1 MNDTEQGFTGWI
13 IRKCMQ
19 NRLTVLLLALLLIL
33 AGIRFAPFDWNTGSF
48 PRNPVP
54 VDAIPDIGE
63 NQQIVF
69 TDWRGRSPQ
78 DIEDQVTYPLT
89 TALLGLPDVKTVR
102 STSMFGFSS
111 IYIIF
116 NEQADFYESRSR
128 ILEKL
133 SSLPDGLLPDGVQP
147 RLGPDATALGQV
159 FWYTLEGNGWDL
171 HELRSVQDWQVRY
184 ALMSVEG
191 VSEVA
196 GIGGT
201 VQEFQV
207 DADPDALRHYG
218 VTLDELS
225 RAVRNSNSE
234 IGARTLEINRVEYFV
249 RGLGFARTLE
259 DIRSAVI
266 RSMDGVPVTVGQ
278 VAAVQL
284 GPAPRRGALDK
295 GGAEAVGGVVVV
307 RYGENPLGVIQRVKE
322 KLAEIAPSLPSRTLA
337 DGTES
342 RIEIVPF
349 YDRTHLIHE
358 TLGTLESALTQQI
371 LITVLVVL
379 IMVASLRSAALI
391 SGLLPM
397 AVLFCFITMKFFGV
411 DANIVALSGI
421 AIAIG
426 TMVDM
431 GIVLCENILRHLD
444 EAGPDADR
452 PRFILNAA
460 TEVGSA
466 VMTAVI
472 TTILGFLPVFAMTG
486 AEGKLFKPLAFT
498 KTFALAGSII
508 LALTLLPPLAAILFG
523 NRKKDRASS
532 PNEPLNRNDG
542 SVGDVALP
550 ENGGDKGGT
559 SSPNEPLNR
568 NDGSVGDVALPEN
581 GGDKGGAS
589 SPNEPR
595 KHILR
600 ILRCSLIALV
610 VILLAVNWRPIESS
624 ALLSLLLVL
633 LLGGAWLAFFHG
645 ILKFYHPMLAWCLEH
660 KKTFLALPLTLVLL
674 GALAW
679 ANLGREFMPR
689 LDEGSFLYMPST
701 VPGAGI
707 EAVTDII
714 RQQDRAIQAIPEV
727 ETVVGK
733 LGRVDSPLD
742 PAPLGMI
749 ETLITYKPEYGT
761 DPNDRRV
768 RLWRDEIKTDD
779 DIWREILAAGTLP
792 GVTGAEKLQPIST
805 RLVML
810 QSGIRGSMAV
820 KLKGPTLTSVSDAA
834 AQIEQRLRNSGLH
847 ELDPA
852 VVNLDRSAGDW
863 KPYLLI
869 EPDRAALAQ
878 YGISIGTLNRTL
890 EAAVGGERAGT
901 ILIDRERYA
910 ARIRLQREDRDSFEA
925 LKRIPVPAAGG
936 AQIPLGQVAALR
948 YEAGPAAIK
957 SEDAA
962 LTGYVFFGKREG
974 FAEVDTV
981 EAVRT
986 FLNQQID
993 AGGLTL
999 PDGVSV
1005 SFAGS
1010 YENQVRAAAT
1020 LRIVIP
1026 VSLLLIFLVLHLH
1039 FRSVSTTALVF
1050 SGIAVA
1056 WAGGFILIWLYG
1068 QPWFL
1073 AGTGLRGLF
1082 NIHTV
1087 NLSIA
1092 VWVGFLALFGIA
1104 SDDGVV
1110 MATYLDQ
1117 NFKKE
1122 TLDPLVGPASL
1133 YSESRCDTDTR
1144 SRVREACPTIKE
1156 IRALVMEGGERRVR
1170 PCLMTTA
1177 TTVLALLPVLTAT
1190 GRGADVMGPMAI
1202 PVFGGMVIEVITMFI
1217 VPVLYSAIQ
1226 ERKLSRS

>member
-1 MNDTEQGFTGWI
+1 MPNKDKQSFTGWL
-13 IRKCMQ
+13 IRQCMH
-19 NRLTVLLLALLLIL
+19 NRLTVLLLGILLLL
-33 AGIRFAPFDWNTGSF
+33 AGIRFAPFDWETGSF
-48 PRNPVP
+48 PRDPVP

-89 TALLGLPDVKTVR
+89 TALLGLPDVKTIR

-116 NEQADFYESRSR
+116 NERAGFYDSRSR

-133 SSLPDGLLPDGVQP
+133 SSLPEGLLPDGVQP
-147 RLGPDATALGQV
+147 KLGPDATALGQV
-159 FWYTLEGNGWDL
+159 FWYTLEGEGWDL
-171 HELRSVQDWQVRY
+171 HELRTVQDWQVRY

-196 GIGGT
+196 GVGGY

-225 RAVRNSNSE
+225 KAVRRSNSE
-234 IGARTLEINRVEYFV
+234 VGARTLEINQVEYFV
-249 RGLGFARTLE
+249 RGLGFARSVD
-259 DIRSAVI
+259 DIRAAVI
-266 RSMDGVPVTVGQ
+266 RSIDGVPVTVGQ
-278 VAAVQL
+278 VATVQL
-284 GPAPRRGALDK
+284 GPAPRRGLLDK
-295 GGAEAVGGVVVV
+295 GGTQAVGGVVVI
-307 RYGENPLGVIQRVKE
+307 RYGENPLAVIQRVKE
-322 KLAEIAPSLPSRTLA
+322 KIAEIAPSLPSRTLT

-349 YDRTHLIHE
+349 YDRTELIHE
-358 TLGTLESALTQQI
+358 TLGTLGQALNQQI
-371 LITVLVVL
+371 LITILVVI
-379 IMVASLRSAALI
+379 IMVVSLRSAALI

-397 AVLFCFITMKFFGV
+397 AVLFCFIAMKFFGV

-431 GIVLCENILRHLD
+431 GIVLCENILKHLN
-444 EAGPDADR
+444 EADPGADR
-452 PRFILNAA
+452 PRLIAKAA
-460 TEVGSA
+460 TEVGGA
-466 VMTAVI
+466 VLTAVI
-472 TTILGFLPVFAMTG
+472 TTILSFLPVFAMTG

-498 KTFALAGSII
+498 KTFALAGSIL
-508 LALTLLPPLAAILFG
+508 LALTVLPPLAAALFG
-523 NRKKDRASS
+523 KRKKS
-532 PNEPLNRNDG
+532 G
-542 SVGDVALP
+542 P
-550 ENGGDKGGT
+550 E
-559 SSPNEPLNR
+559 
-568 NDGSVGDVALPEN
+568 
-581 GGDKGGAS
+581 GGAS
-589 SPNEPR
+589 SPDELNT
-595 KHILR
+595 HLWR
-600 ILRCSLIALV
+600 ILRYSLIALA
-610 VILLAVNWRPIESS
+610 VILLTLNWRPIESS
-624 ALLSLLLVL
+624 VILSLLFVIVI
-633 LLGGAWLAFFHG
+633 GGAWLGFFH
-645 ILKFYHPMLAWCLEH
+645 IVLKFYRPMLAWCLNH
-660 KKTFLALPLTLVLL
+660 KKTFLILPTAIIVC

-679 ANLGREFMPR
+679 GSLGREFMPR

-707 EAVTDII
+707 EAVSDILQ
-714 RQQDRAIQAIPEV
+714 QQDRAIQAIPEV
-727 ETVVGK
+727 ETAVGK

-749 ETLITYKPEYGT
+749 ETVITYKPEYEANENGK
-761 DPNDRRV
+761 RV
-768 RLWRDEIKTDD
+768 RLWRDEIQSED
-779 DIWREILAAGTLP
+779 DIWREIVAAGTLP

-820 KLKGPTLTSVSDAA
+820 KLKGPTLAAVSDAA
-834 AQIEQRLRNSGLH
+834 RQVEQRLRDSDLP

-852 VVNLDRSAGDW
+852 VVNIDRSSGNW

-869 EPDRAALAQ
+869 EPDRDALAQ
-878 YGISIGTLNRTL
+878 YGVSIEAFNRIIET
-890 EAAVGGERAGT
+890 AVGGQKAGT

-910 ARIRLQREDRDSFEA
+910 ARIRLQREKRDSIEA
-925 LKRIPVPAAGG
+925 IEQIPVPAADG
-936 AQIPLGQVAALR
+936 AQVPLSLMASVR
-948 YEAGPAAIK
+948 YESGPAAIK

-974 FAEVDTV
+974 YAEVDTV
-981 EAVRT
+981 EAVRD
-986 FLNQQID
+986 FLDRSIADQT
-993 AGGLTL
+993 LSL

-1005 SFAGS
+1005 SFAGT
-1010 YENQVRAAAT
+1010 YENQQRAAAT

-1026 VSLLLIFLVLHLH
+1026 VSLLLIFMVLHLH

-1056 WAGGFILIWLYG
+1056 WAGGFILVWLYG

-1104 SDDGVV
+1104 TDDGVV

-1117 NFKKE
+1117 NFEGTQTTSKE
-1122 TLDPLVGPASL
+1122 TEEIPSDGGVAAGRGGYTHFS
-1133 YSESRCDTDTR
+1133 
-1144 SRVREACPTIKE
+1144 VKE
-1156 IRALVMEGGERRVR
+1156 IRERVIDGGERRVR

-1202 PVFGGMVIEVITMFI
+1202 PVFGGMVIEVITMFV
-1217 VPVLYSAIQ
+1217 VPVLYCAIK
-1226 ERKLSRS
+1226 EREAKTANKRL

>member
-1 MNDTEQGFTGWI
+1 MKTEAQSFTARI
-13 IRKCMQ
+13 IRRCMD
-19 NRLTVLLLALLLIL
+19 NRLTVMLLLVLLIL
-33 AGIRFAPFDWNTGSF
+33 AGIRFAPFDWNTGGF
-48 PRNPVP
+48 PRDPVP

-89 TALLGLPDVKTVR
+89 TALLGLPDVKTIR

-111 IYIIF
+111 IYVIF
-116 NEQADFYESRSR
+116 NERADFYESRSR

-133 SSLPDGLLPDGVQP
+133 SSLPGGLLPEGVQP

-159 FWYTLEGNGWDL
+159 FWYTLEGEGWDL
-171 HELRSVQDWQVRY
+171 HELRAVQDWQVRY

-196 GIGGT
+196 GVGGF
-201 VQEFQV
+201 VQEFQI

-218 VTLDELS
+218 VTLEELT
-225 RAVRNSNSE
+225 RAVRQSNSE
-234 IGARTLEINRVEYFV
+234 TGARTLEINRVEYFV
-249 RGLGFARTLE
+249 RGLGFARNLD

-266 RSMDGVPVTVGQ
+266 RSVDGVPITVDQ
-278 VAAVQL
+278 VASVQL

-307 RYGENPLGVIQRVKE
+307 RYGENPLAVIQRVKD
-322 KLAEIAPSLPSRTLA
+322 KIAEIAPSLPEGIS
-337 DGTES
+337 
-342 RIEIVPF
+342 IVPF
-349 YDRTHLIHE
+349 YDRTQLIHE
-358 TLGTLESALTQQI
+358 TLGTLEGALTEEI
-371 LITVLVVL
+371 LITILVVL
-379 IMVASLRSAALI
+379 ILIASLRSAALI
-391 SGLLPM
+391 SGLLPL
-397 AVLFCFITMKFFGV
+397 AVLFCFIAMKFFRV

-431 GIVLCENILRHLD
+431 GIVLCENMVRRLD

-452 PRFILNAA
+452 AQVIYKAA
-460 TEVGSA
+460 AEVGSA

-472 TTILGFLPVFAMTG
+472 TTILGFLPVFAMMG
-486 AEGKLFKPLAFT
+486 SEGKLFKPLAFT
-498 KTFALAGSII
+498 KTFALAGSI
-508 LALTLLPPLAAILFG
+508 LLTLTVLPPLAAMLF
-523 NRKKDRASS
+523 RQA
-532 PNEPLNRNDG
+532 EPAPHKFSRHWKNYF
-542 SVGDVALP
+542 
-550 ENGGDKGGT
+550 
-559 SSPNEPLNR
+559 
-568 NDGSVGDVALPEN
+568 
-581 GGDKGGAS
+581 
-589 SPNEPR
+589 
-595 KHILR
+595 R
-600 ILRCSLIALV
+600 IVRYSLIALV
-610 VILLAVNWRPIESS
+610 VILLTAHWRPVESS
-624 ALLSLLLVL
+624 FVLSLLFVVL
-633 LLGGAWLAFFHG
+633 IGGAWLGFFRLVLH
-645 ILKFYHPMLAWCLEH
+645 FYRPMLSWCLGH
-660 KKTFLALPLTLVLL
+660 KKTFLALPLTLVVFGVLCW
-674 GALAW
+674 GS
-679 ANLGREFMPR
+679 LGREFMPR

-749 ETLITYKPEYGT
+749 ETVINYKPEYGI
-761 DPNDRRV
+761 DENGKRV
-768 RLWRDEIKTDD
+768 RLWRDEIKTAD
-779 DIWREILAAGTLP
+779 DIWREIVAAGTLP
-792 GVTGAEKLQPIST
+792 GVTGVEKLQPIST

-820 KLKGPTLTSVSDAA
+820 KLKGPTLAAVSDAA
-834 AQIEQRLRNSGLH
+834 KQVEQLLRNSGLP

-852 VVNLDRSAGDW
+852 VVNLDRSSGNW

-869 EPDRAALAQ
+869 EPDRTALAQ
-878 YGISIGTLNRTL
+878 YGVSVGALNRVIQ
-890 EAAVGGERAGT
+890 AAVGGQNAGT
-901 ILIDRERYA
+901 ILIDRERYT
-910 ARIRLQREDRDSFEA
+910 ARVRLQREDRDSFEA
-925 LKRIPVPAAGG
+925 IRRIPVPSAGG
-936 AQIPLGQVAALR
+936 AQIPLEQVATLR

-974 FAEVDTV
+974 FAEVETV
-981 EAVRT
+981 EAVRD
-986 FLNQQID
+986 FLALN
-993 AGGLTL
+993 ATEL

-1005 SFAGS
+1005 SFAGT
-1010 YENQVRAAAT
+1010 YENQQRAIAT

-1026 VSLLLIFLVLHLH
+1026 ISLLLIFIVLHLH

-1082 NIHTV
+1082 NIHTI

-1117 NFKKE
+1117 QFVDSSGKSKKKIRE
-1122 TLDPLVGPASL
+1122 LV
-1133 YSESRCDTDTR
+1133 
-1144 SRVREACPTIKE
+1144 I
-1156 IRALVMEGGERRVR
+1156 EGGERRVR

-1202 PVFGGMVIEVITMFI
+1202 PVFGGMAIEVITMFV
-1217 VPVLYSAIQ
+1217 VPVLYCWIQ
-1226 ERKLSRS
+1226 ERRIRDIS

>member
-1 MNDTEQGFTGWI
+1 MKPNEQSFTARI
-13 IRKCMQ
+13 IRQCMD
-19 NRLTVLLLALLLIL
+19 NRLTVILLTLLLIL
-33 AGIRFAPFDWNTGSF
+33 AGIRFAPFDWSTGGF
-48 PRNPVP
+48 PRDPVP

-78 DIEDQVTYPLT
+78 DIEDQITYPLT
-89 TALLGLPDVKTVR
+89 TALLGLPEVKTIR

-116 NEQADFYESRSR
+116 NERSGFYESRSR

-133 SSLPDGLLPDGVQP
+133 SSLPNGLLPAGVQP

-159 FWYTLEGNGWDL
+159 FWYTLEGEGWDL
-171 HELRSVQDWQVRY
+171 HELRAVQDWQVRY

-196 GIGGT
+196 GIGGY
-201 VQEFQV
+201 VQEYQIN
-207 DADPDALRHYG
+207 ADPDALRHYG
-218 VTLDELS
+218 VTLDQLS
-225 RAVRNSNSE
+225 RAVRQSNSE
-234 IGARTLEINRVEYFV
+234 TGARTLEINRVEYFV

-259 DIRSAVI
+259 DLRMAVI
-266 RSMDGVPVTVGQ
+266 RSVNDIPVTVSQ
-278 VAAVQL
+278 VATVQL

-307 RYGENPLGVIQRVKE
+307 RYGENPLAVIRRVKE
-322 KLAEIAPSLPSRTLA
+322 KIAEITPSLPEGVTL
-337 DGTES
+337 
-342 RIEIVPF
+342 VPF
-349 YDRTHLIHE
+349 YDRTELIHE
-358 TLGTLESALTQQI
+358 TLGTLEGALTEEI
-371 LITVLVVL
+371 LITILVVL
-379 IMVASLRSAALI
+379 ILIASLRSAVLI
-391 SGLLPM
+391 SGLLPLS
-397 AVLFCFITMKFFGV
+397 VLFCFIAMKFFHV

-431 GIVLCENILRHLD
+431 GIVLCENMVRRLD
-444 EAGPDADR
+444 EAGPEANR
-452 PRFILNAA
+452 TQVIYKAA
-460 TEVGSA
+460 AEVGGA

-486 AEGKLFKPLAFT
+486 SEGKLFKPLAFT
-498 KTFALAGSII
+498 KTFALAGS
-508 LALTLLPPLAAILFG
+508 LLLTLTVLPPLAALLFQ
-523 NRKKDRASS
+523 RSKHWKISRVQAQPAS
-532 PNEPLNRNDG
+532 NHW
-542 SVGDVALP
+542 
-550 ENGGDKGGT
+550 
-559 SSPNEPLNR
+559 
-568 NDGSVGDVALPEN
+568 
-581 GGDKGGAS
+581 
-589 SPNEPR
+589 

-600 ILRCSLIALV
+600 IVRYAAIALV
-610 VILLAVNWRPIESS
+610 VILLAAHWRPVESS
-624 ALLSLLLVL
+624 VFLSLLLVL
-633 LLGGAWLAFFHG
+633 LIGGAWLGFFHLV
-645 ILKFYHPMLAWCLEH
+645 LKFYRPMLSWCLEH
-660 KKTFLALPLTLVLL
+660 KKTFLALPLVLVVL

-679 ANLGREFMPR
+679 SSLGREFMPR

-749 ETLITYKPEYGT
+749 ETVIAYKPEYGT
-761 DPNDRRV
+761 DEDGKRI
-768 RLWRDEIKTDD
+768 RLWRDEIKTPD
-779 DIWREILAAGTLP
+779 DIWREIVAAGTLP
-792 GVTGAEKLQPIST
+792 GVTGVEKLQPIST

-820 KLKGPTLTSVSDAA
+820 KLKGPTPGAITDAA
-834 AQIEQRLRNSGLH
+834 KQIEKLLRDSNLP
-847 ELDPA
+847 EVDPS
-852 VVNLDRSAGDW
+852 VVNLDRSSSNW

-869 EPDRAALAQ
+869 EPDRIALAQ
-878 YGISIGTLNRTL
+878 YGISVDTLNRTI
-890 EAAVGGERAGT
+890 EAAVGGEPAGT
-901 ILIDRERYA
+901 VLIDRERHA

-925 LKRIPVPAAGG
+925 LRRIPVPAAGG
-936 AQIPLGQVAALR
+936 AQIPLEQVAKLR

-957 SEDAA
+957 SENAA
-962 LTGYVFFGKREG
+962 LVGYVFFGKRES

-981 EAVRT
+981 EAVRD
-986 FLNQQID
+986 FLNQQQ
-993 AGGLTL
+993 LNL
-999 PDGVSV
+999 PEGVSF
-1005 SFAGS
+1005 SFAGT
-1010 YENQVRAAAT
+1010 YENQQRAVAT
-1020 LRIVIP
+1020 LRVVIP
-1026 VSLLLIFLVLHLH
+1026 ISLLLIFIVLHLH

-1056 WAGGFILIWLYG
+1056 WAGGFILLWLYG

-1073 AGTGLRGLF
+1073 AFTGLRGLF
-1082 NIHTV
+1082 NVHTI

-1117 NFKKE
+1117 KFQTLEKLSKE
-1122 TLDPLVGPASL
+1122 
-1133 YSESRCDTDTR
+1133 
-1144 SRVREACPTIKE
+1144 E
-1156 IRALVMEGGERRVR
+1156 IRKRVIEGGERRVR

-1177 TTVLALLPVLTAT
+1177 TTVLALLPVLAAT

-1202 PVFGGMVIEVITMFI
+1202 PVFGGMAIEAVTMFI
-1217 VPVLYSAIQ
+1217 VPVLYSAIK
-1226 ERKLSRS
+1226 ERKLEKKV

>member
-1 MNDTEQGFTGWI
+1 MDNW
-13 IRKCMQ
+13 
-19 NRLTVLLLALLLIL
+19 LTVILLTLLLIL
-33 AGIRFAPFDWNTGSF
+33 AGIRYAPFDWNTGGF
-48 PRNPVP
+48 PRDPVP

-78 DIEDQVTYPLT
+78 DIEDQLTYPLT
-89 TALLGLPDVKTVR
+89 TALLGLPEVKTIR
-102 STSMFGFSS
+102 SSSMFGFSS
-111 IYIIF
+111 VTIIF
-116 NEQADFYESRSR
+116 NEKAGFYESRSR

-159 FWYTLEGNGWDL
+159 FWYTLEGDGWDL
-171 HELRSVQDWQVRY
+171 HELRAVQDWQVRY

-201 VQEFQV
+201 VQEFQI
-207 DADPDALRHYG
+207 DANPDAMRHYG

-225 RAVRNSNSE
+225 KAVRQSNSE
-234 IGARTLEINRVEYFV
+234 TGARTIEINRVEYFV
-249 RGLGFARTLE
+249 RGLGFARSLD

-266 RSMDGVPVTVGQ
+266 RSVDGIPVTVGQ
-278 VAAVQL
+278 IATVQL

-307 RYGENPLGVIQRVKE
+307 RYGENPLAVIQRVKE
-322 KLAEIAPSLPSRTLA
+322 KIAEIAPSLPSRTLS

-342 RIEIVPF
+342 RITLVPF
-349 YDRTHLIHE
+349 YDRTQLIHE
-358 TLGTLESALTQQI
+358 TLGTLEGALTQEI
-371 LITVLVVL
+371 LITILVVL
-379 IMVASLRSAALI
+379 ILIDSLRSAILI
-391 SGLLPM
+391 SGLLPL
-397 AVLFCFITMKFFGV
+397 AVLFCFIAMKFFHV

-431 GIVLCENILRHLD
+431 GIVLCENIVHRLD
-444 EAGPDADR
+444 EAPETANR
-452 PRFILNAA
+452 TEVVYQAA
-460 TEVGSA
+460 AEVGSA

-498 KTFALAGSII
+498 KTFALAGSIL
-508 LALTLLPPLAAILFG
+508 LALTVLPPLAAMLFRHRNEVSKPWKIL
-523 NRKKDRASS
+523 RVQAQ
-532 PNEPLNRNDG
+532 P
-542 SVGDVALP
+542 AW
-550 ENGGDKGGT
+550 
-559 SSPNEPLNR
+559 
-568 NDGSVGDVALPEN
+568 
-581 GGDKGGAS
+581 
-589 SPNEPR
+589 

-600 ILRCSLIALV
+600 IVRYAAIALV
-610 VILLAVNWRPIESS
+610 VILLAANWRPIESS
-624 ALLSLLLVL
+624 VFLSLLLVVL
-633 LLGGAWLAFFHG
+633 IGGAWLVFFHL
-645 ILKFYHPMLAWCLEH
+645 ILKFYRPMLAWCLEH

-679 ANLGREFMPR
+679 GSLGREFMPR

-714 RQQDRAIQAIPEV
+714 QQQDRAIQAIPEV

-761 DPNDRRV
+761 DENGKRV
-768 RLWRDEIKTDD
+768 RLWRDEIKTAD
-779 DIWREILAAGTLP
+779 DIWREIIAAGSLP
-792 GVTGAEKLQPIST
+792 GVTGVEKLQPIST

-820 KLKGPTLTSVSDAA
+820 KFKGPTLAAVTDAA
-834 AQIEQRLRNSGLH
+834 QQIEKLLRNSEIP

-852 VVNLDRSAGDW
+852 IVNLDRSSGNW

-869 EPDRAALAQ
+869 EPNRAALAQ
-878 YGISIGTLNRTL
+878 YGISVGTLNRTIA
-890 EAAVGGERAGT
+890 AAVGGESVST

-910 ARIRLQREDRDSFEA
+910 ARIRLQREERDSFEA
-925 LKRIPVPAAGG
+925 IQRIPVPAAGG
-936 AQIPLGQVAALR
+936 AQIPLEQVATLR

-962 LTGYVFFGKREG
+962 LVGYVFFGKREG

-981 EAVRT
+981 EAVRD
-986 FLNQQID
+986 FLNQRIADQT
-993 AGGLTL
+993 LNL
-999 PDGVSV
+999 PDNVSF
-1005 SFAGS
+1005 SFAGT
-1010 YENQVRAAAT
+1010 YENQLRAAAT
-1020 LRIVIP
+1020 LRVVIP
-1026 VSLLLIFLVLHLH
+1026 ISLLLIFMVLHLH

-1073 AGTGLRGLF
+1073 AFTGLRGLF
-1082 NIHTV
+1082 NVHTI

-1117 NFKKE
+1117 QFAGSTAKSKE
-1122 TLDPLVGPASL
+1122 
-1133 YSESRCDTDTR
+1133 
-1144 SRVREACPTIKE
+1144 E
-1156 IRALVMEGGERRVR
+1156 IRERVIEGGMRRIR

-1177 TTVLALLPVLTAT
+1177 TTVLALLPVLAAT

-1202 PVFGGMVIEVITMFI
+1202 PVFGGMAIEVVTMFI
-1217 VPVLYSAIQ
+1217 VPVLYSAIK
-1226 ERKLSRS
+1226 ERKMPLPP